1 LLKRLDFL
9 EKNHINNLTSII
21 IEVAIN
27 VHNELGPGLLES
39 VYNTCMVFE
48 LQSRGI
54 KALSEVTLPVIYR
67 GQQVSENGLRI
78 DLLVEDSVIV
88 ELKSVEE
95 ILPVHKKQ
103 LFTYLRLAN
112 KPVGLLINFNNSLL
126 KDGITRIVISPKGDV
141 RLT

>member
-1 LLKRLDFL
+1 MKRLDFL

-126 KDGITRIVISPKGDV
+126 KDGITRIVNSPKGDV

>member
-1 LLKRLDFL
+1 LKRLDFL